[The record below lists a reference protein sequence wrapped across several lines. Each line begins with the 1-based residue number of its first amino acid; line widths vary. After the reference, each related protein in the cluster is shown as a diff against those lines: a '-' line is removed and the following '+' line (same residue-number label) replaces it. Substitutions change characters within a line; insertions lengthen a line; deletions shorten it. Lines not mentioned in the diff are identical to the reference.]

1 MNYLGI
7 NSEVKDTYS
16 EYHETLLK
24 ENEDNTR
31 NRKSLFII
39 KMHRADEMSQW
50 IKAFAVQ
57 I

>member
-16 EYHETLLK
+16 EHHETLLK

-50 IKAFAVQ
+50 IKVFAVQ
-57 I
+57 T

>member
-1 MNYLGI
+1 MNHLGI

-31 NRKSLFII
+31 NSKSLFII

-57 I
+57 T